1 MRVTTARSSS
11 AVDTSQTR
19 VFVSNSVHARLSS
32 HDSQVSTNHARDGE
46 NRFGQIPSAGREIA
60 RTLPSKDSFRVL
72 QIAAESLPHGML
84 VVNPDGAIVLMNQ
97 QIERQFGYCR
107 SELIN
112 QPVDVLLPDS
122 FLVDYARHS
131 QNLDT
136 TPEARTIG
144 SDETLCGRRQD
155 GSEFPVEITLNSMQI
170 GAGTFVVVSVVDV
183 TARRQLE
190 RAANVVVG
198 QKLEFEQLIAD
209 LSVKF
214 INLPPDQVIETI
226 RDAIRRVAEMLDVD
240 GGTFFRIPDG
250 ELSANPIAWWGRR
263 GVSSSPMT
271 SPKERF
277 PWVRETILAGKE
289 LCFSTPD
296 EIPNPVDREGYDA
309 CGIRAAVTVP
319 IAVCGQTVGA
329 IGFFMIRNDRTWTPD
344 ALHTMRVLAAV
355 FGTVLARCEND
366 DRLRQSILQLE
377 HLRDGVRVENLY
389 LRREVQERV
398 DTGVIIG
405 QSQAI
410 RSVLEQARQV
420 ATTDS
425 TVLLLGETGTGKE
438 LIATHIHELS
448 ARRGRIMVRVNC
460 SAIPSTLM
468 ESELFGREKGAFTGA
483 LARQIGRFEL
493 AEHSTIF
500 LDEIGELPADV
511 QVKLL
516 RVLEERQIERLGS
529 PKGVHVDVRIIAA
542 THRNLEKRI
551 GEGAF
556 REDLFYRL
564 NVFPITVPPLRDRVE
579 DIPLLVWRF
588 VDEFSKTFGKRIE
601 TISREDMVV
610 LQRYSWP
617 GNIRELRN
625 VVERAMI
632 VSTGTQLALPLPSV
646 SRPAEKRSLK
656 LFDVEKEH
664 ILSVL
669 DSAGWRIRGAAGAAS
684 LLGLK
689 PTTLEARM
697 AKLGLMRPKSVMR
710 PH

>member
-1 MRVTTARSSS
+1 MRVTSARSSS
-11 AVDTSQTR
+11 TVDTSQTR
-19 VFVSNSVHARLSS
+19 VFVSSVHARVSS
-32 HDSQVSTNHARDGE
+32 HDSQLSTNHARDAE
-46 NRFGQIPSAGREIA
+46 SRFGQIPGSGRDTA
-60 RTLPSKDSFRVL
+60 RGLPNKDSFQVL
-72 QIAAESLPHGML
+72 QLAAESLPHGML
-84 VVNPDGAIVLMNQ
+84 VVNPDGAIVLINQ

-107 SELIN
+107 TELIN
-112 QPVDVLLPDS
+112 QPADVLLPDA
-122 FLVDYARHS
+122 FLGDYARHS

-136 TPEARTIG
+136 TPEARTLG
-144 SDETLCGRRQD
+144 SEQTLCGRRHD

-170 GAGTFVVVSVVDV
+170 GAGTFVIASVVDV
-183 TARRQLE
+183 TAQRQLE
-190 RAANVVVG
+190 QAANVAVG

-263 GVSSSPMT
+263 GISSSPMT

-296 EIPNPVDREGYDA
+296 EIPNPIDREGYDA
-309 CGIRAAVTVP
+309 CRIRAAVTVP
-319 IAVCGQTVGA
+319 IAVCGQIVGA
-329 IGFFMIRNDRTWTPD
+329 IGFIMIRSDRTWTPD
-344 ALHTMRVLAAV
+344 TLHTMRVLAAV
-355 FGTVLARCEND
+355 FGTVLARCDND
-366 DRLRQSILQLE
+366 ERLRQSILQLE
-377 HLRDGVRVENLY
+377 HLRDRVRVESVY
-389 LRREVQERV
+389 LRREVQERA

-438 LIATHIHELS
+438 LVATHIHELS

-493 AEHSTIF
+493 ADHSTIF

-529 PKGVHVDVRIIAA
+529 PRGVHVDVRIIAA
-542 THRNLEKRI
+542 THRNLDKRI
-551 GEGAF
+551 GEGSF

-588 VDEFSKTFGKRIE
+588 VDEFSKMFGKRVE
-601 TISREDMVV
+601 TISREDMAV

-656 LFDVEKEH
+656 LNDVEKEH

-697 AKLGLMRPKSVMR
+697 AKLGLTRPKSVMQ
-710 PH
+710 PQ